1 MLQTR
6 LGACQALLGRGLRHF
21 WTPFG
26 RLVAGFWLLLGCFWT
41 LSWAALG
48 LLLGRF
54 LAISWALSGATWLL
68 SGAFWVHCSLPRRSG
83 ARFWRVSGH
92 AGLGFRRLG
101 RHVLA
106 CRSLR
111 LAFHD
116 RMLFVKSAWP
126 WSVRCQQDLPK
137 CFLNWAV
144 WATCFYRCST
154 HAFAITCTLPS
165 SLLVRRF
172 VRSTWNCFLI
182 SCFLKCQSSFP
193 KLPEA
198 RNASFDKLLGPL
210 RSPDGFSG
218 REF

>member
-1 MLQTR
+1 MD
-6 LGACQALLGRGLRHF
+6 AS
-21 WTPFG
+21 WTSRG
-26 RLVAGFWLLLGCFWT
+26 RLL
-41 LSWAALG
+41 AALG
-48 LLLGRF
+48 RLLDPLGRF

-68 SGAFWVHCSLPRRSG
+68 SGAFWAHCSLPRRSG
-83 ARFWRVSGH
+83 ARFWRVSGY

-111 LAFHD
+111 LEFHD

-126 WSVRCQQDLPK
+126 WPVSCQQDLPKCFK

-172 VRSTWNCFLI
+172 VRSTWN
-182 SCFLKCQSSFP
+182 
-193 KLPEA
+193 
-198 RNASFDKLLGPL
+198 KLLWQCDVLFGK
-210 RSPDGFSG
+210 RSSLTQI
-218 REF
+218 